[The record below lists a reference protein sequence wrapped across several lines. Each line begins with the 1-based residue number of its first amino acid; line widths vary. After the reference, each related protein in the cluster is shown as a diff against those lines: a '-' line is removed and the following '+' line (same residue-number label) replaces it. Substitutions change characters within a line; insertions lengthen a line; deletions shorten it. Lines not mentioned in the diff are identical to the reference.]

1 MLEIGTLGGLAVKN
15 NYDAQIDDL
24 KYLDHVRRQNDAMS
38 MAKTKMFMDDLS
50 FQNGSNPY
58 DAAIIKSENYQKVM
72 DLAKFT
78 RENPDWVYN
87 QSKAG
92 QVKLMKEDLKSSPA
106 ILRSV
111 AYKEAID
118 QYNKDLTEALHNP
131 QRHDM
136 KALEQRKFDFDN
148 YNKFGHQ
155 GGEAGFAKE
164 GAKPMVYQ
172 SPEPFIDEVELYRK
186 SGDSFNHLDY
196 STLKNGRDGAFTGT
210 PNEDAL
216 TKEAQVIYQSRPR
229 QFDQLYREQGVDP
242 IKAIADGIRPHIK
255 REYKIG
261 ERNPVA
267 DQIAVEKFKAGLK
280 ASAGNGQ
287 SAYDISI
294 LNTDRAN
301 PGADY
306 LAETFTSSVPNF
318 YKTADGKVVQ
328 NKDDVFHYDGDIHEA
343 GYGSK
348 GYKRTGVKE
357 APGYFI
363 KSLDWGQ
370 NEAKYLYDPWGTQR
384 YEVKP
389 EFKDFVK
396 IIETP
401 PDKEGKTHEVL
412 KVSSVAKINAN
423 NPMYRNRFDSN
434 TAKLTTKQRD
444 AAGVEESTLESN
456 ESYDGNPVGSV
467 IRTTKGNYLVTSQG
481 YIKQ

>member
-1 MLEIGTLGGLAVKN
+1 MDNGPMEIGLLGGLAVKS

-24 KYLDHVRRQNDAMS
+24 KYLDQAHKQKQAIDRAR
-38 MAKTKMFMDDLS
+38 TKMFMD
-50 FQNGSNPY
+50 Y
-58 DAAIIKSENYQKVM
+58 IKIPE
-72 DLAKFT
+72 T
-78 RENPDWVYN
+78 
-87 QSKAG
+87 
-92 QVKLMKEDLKSSPA
+92 SSPFDTPLVKA
-106 ILRSV
+106 KGQKLINDMGNYKRLHPDFDTNTDTAAQLKFMGESLMGDPDVLNAV
-111 AYKEAID
+111 AYVDAKN
-118 QYNKDLTEALHNP
+118 QFNKDATDALKNP
-131 QRHDM
+131 QRYDM
-136 KALEQRKFDFDN
+136 RALEQRRKEFAN
-148 YNKFGHQ
+148 YDKFGNQEGVQ
-155 GGEAGFAKE
+155 GARKT
-164 GAKPMVYQ
+164 MTYQ
-172 SPEPFIDEVELYRK
+172 SPDPFIDENELFRK
-186 SGDSFNHLDY
+186 TGDSFNHLDY
-196 STLKNGRDGAFTGT
+196 STLNNGRDGAFTGT
-210 PNEDAL
+210 PNEQSL
-216 TKEAQVIYQSRPR
+216 TKEAQLIYRSHQS
-229 QFDQLYREQGVDP
+229 QFDQLYREQGIDP
-242 IKAIADGIRPHIK
+242 IKAISDGIRPHIK

-261 ERNPVA
+261 ERNPVT
-267 DQIAVEKFKAGLK
+267 DQIAIEKFKAGLK

-294 LNTDRAN
+294 LNTDMAN

-328 NKDDVFHYDGDIHEA
+328 NKDDVFHYDGDIHEV

-456 ESYDGNPVGSV
+456 ESYDGNPVGSI
-467 IRTTKGNYLVTSQG
+467 IRTTKGNYLVTKQG